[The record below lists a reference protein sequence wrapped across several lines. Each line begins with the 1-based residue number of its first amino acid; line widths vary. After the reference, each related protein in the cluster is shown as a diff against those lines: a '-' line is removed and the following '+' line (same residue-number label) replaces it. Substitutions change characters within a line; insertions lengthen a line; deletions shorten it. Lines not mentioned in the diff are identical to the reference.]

1 MKSVRKKI
9 IMRVSP
15 KQKKSSITPSS
26 GNVFADLQL
35 ADADEKQ
42 TKVRLAVTINQI
54 IERASL
60 SQAAASEVL
69 KINQPKISALANYRL
84 DGFSVERL
92 MNFLNALGRD
102 VDIVI
107 RKAPGKRAPKIR
119 VTAA

>member
-1 MKSVRKKI
+1 MKRVAAKRSKTTI
-9 IMRVSP
+9 IS
-15 KQKKSSITPSS
+15 SS
-26 GNVFADLQL
+26 GNVFTDLRL
-35 ADADEKQ
+35 PNAEEKQ

-54 IERASL
+54 IARASL

-102 VDIVI
+102 VEIVI
-107 RKAPGKRAPKIR
+107 RKAPGRRTPKIR

>member
-1 MKSVRKKI
+1 MK
-9 IMRVSP
+9 RVST
-15 KQKKSSITPSS
+15 KNKIAVTPGS
-26 GNVFADLQL
+26 GNVFADLRL
-35 ADADEKQ
+35 SNAEEKQ

-54 IERASL
+54 LASASL

-102 VDIVI
+102 VEIVI
-107 RKAPGKRAPKIR
+107 RKAPGRRAPKIR

>member
-1 MKSVRKKI
+1 MKRVLRK
-9 IMRVSP
+9 SNNLA
-15 KQKKSSITPSS
+15 ITPSS

-35 ADADEKQ
+35 PNAEEKH

-54 IERASL
+54 IERARL
-60 SQAAASEVL
+60 SQVAAADAL

-92 MNFLNALGRD
+92 MNFLNALGQD
-102 VDIVI
+102 VEIVI
-107 RKAPGKRAPKIR
+107 RKAPGRRAAKIR